1 MLLLLSLL
9 TTMDPPAEEGLM
21 SYGETAGVVLSKLI
35 QARSIN
41 PEGNEDLAAAVL
53 ERLFAESS
61 ISTQVIPLGEPGRVN
76 FVARLEG
83 GDAPPLCLLSHLDV
97 VPAEEERWT
106 HPPFDGVIADGA
118 VWGRGALDMKGMT
131 AIQAVAML
139 ALEQRGEPL
148 DRDLILLAVADEEV
162 DNLGIKAAIR
172 DWDQLGCSHVINEG
186 GMGLNDVFFEGQPVW
201 PISVGEKGVLWLRM
215 VAEGVPGHGST
226 PKPDEAPDRLVT
238 ALAKIQARE
247 AEPRIHEAM
256 LELFAAA
263 GEQRKGA
270 ERFLLTHPK
279 LATRALRGRLM
290 ANPITRAVVTDT
302 VHITGM
308 EGANKP
314 NVVPSQVSALLDCRL
329 LPGTE
334 PEELLA
340 ELEALVADPKI
351 RFEVLSSQ
359 RAEVTEWHQDPLFDA
374 LVRALRAETHSA
386 AVGPAISPGFTDS
399 IYLREIGVKAFG
411 MVPFLLTD
419 QELATFHG
427 DDERVRIEE
436 LDRGVRVLIDVI
448 SDFAG
453 PPQGP

>member
-1 MLLLLSLL
+1 MLSLLSLL
-9 TTMDPPAEEGLM
+9 TTTQASDPSLDGSVM
-21 SYGETAGVVLSKLI
+21 SYGDTAAIVLSKLI

-41 PEGNEDLAAAVL
+41 PEGHEDRAAAVL

-61 ISTQVIPLGEPGRVN
+61 ISTEVVPLGEPGRVN
-76 FVARLEG
+76 FIARLEG
-83 GDAPPLCLLSHLDV
+83 GEAPPLCLLSHLDV

-106 HPPFDGVIADGA
+106 HPPFDGVISDGA

-131 AIQAVAML
+131 VIQAVAML
-139 ALEQRGEPL
+139 AIEKQGIAL
-148 DRDLILLAVADEEV
+148 DRDIILLAVADEEV
-162 DNLGIKAAIR
+162 DNQGIRAAIA
-172 DWDQLGCSHVINEG
+172 DWERLGCSHVINEG
-186 GMGLNDVFFEGQPVW
+186 GMGLHDVFFEGQPVW

-215 VAEGVPGHGST
+215 VAEGMPGHGST

-238 ALAKIQARE
+238 ALSKIQARE
-247 AEPRIHEAM
+247 AEPRVHEAM

-263 GEQRKGA
+263 GEQRKGL
-270 ERFLLTHPK
+270 ERFLLTRPG
-279 LATRALRGRLM
+279 LATRALKGKLM
-290 ANPITRAVVTDT
+290 ANPIARAVITDT

-314 NVVPSQVSALLDCRL
+314 NVVPSEVSALLDCRL

-334 PEELLA
+334 PEELQA
-340 ELEALVADPKI
+340 ELEALVDDPKV

-359 RAEVTEWHQDPLFDA
+359 RAEVTEWHGDPLYDA
-374 LVRALRAETHSA
+374 LVRALKAETPSA

-411 MVPFLLTD
+411 MVPFLLTEE
-419 QELATFHG
+419 ELATFHG

-448 SDFAG
+448 SDFARAE
-453 PPQGP
+453 